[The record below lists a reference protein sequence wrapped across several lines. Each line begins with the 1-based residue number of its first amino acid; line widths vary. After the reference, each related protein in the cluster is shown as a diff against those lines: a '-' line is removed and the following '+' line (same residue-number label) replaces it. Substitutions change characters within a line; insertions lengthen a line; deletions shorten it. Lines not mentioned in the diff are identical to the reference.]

1 VKPSPRRK
9 ARELAVQAVYS
20 WQISQNPVNEIEVN
34 FIADNSKRRFDIEYF
49 QQLLRGVTNSVAEL
63 DLAISPHVDR
73 PLDDIDHVEKAILR
87 VAVFELSECQDVP
100 YRVVI
105 NEAIELAKSFAAD
118 DSHKFVN
125 GVLDKAVKLIISDC
139 YKQATHILKENIDS
153 LHLMA
158 QSLVEYET
166 LDSEQIDD
174 IMAGAKPRAPG
185 SKENKTESKKKND
198 PSVGDTAEQS

>member
-9 ARELAVQAVYS
+9 ARELAFQAVFS
-20 WQISQNPVNEIEVN
+20 WQISQNSVKDVEVN
-34 FIADNSKRRFDIEYF
+34 FITDNSKRRFDIEYF
-49 QQLLRGVTNSVAEL
+49 QQLLHGVTSNVKEI

-87 VAVFELSECQDVP
+87 VAVYELSDCQDVP

-125 GVLDKAVKLIISDC
+125 GVLDKAVKLIRP
-139 YKQATHILKENIDS
+139 QE
-153 LHLMA
+153 
-158 QSLVEYET
+158 
-166 LDSEQIDD
+166 
-174 IMAGAKPRAPG
+174 
-185 SKENKTESKKKND
+185 
-198 PSVGDTAEQS
+198 